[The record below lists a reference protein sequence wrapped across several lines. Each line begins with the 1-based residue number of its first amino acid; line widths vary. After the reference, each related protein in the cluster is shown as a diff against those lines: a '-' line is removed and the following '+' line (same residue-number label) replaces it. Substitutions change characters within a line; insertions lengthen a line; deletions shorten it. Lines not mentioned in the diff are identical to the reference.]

1 MTVNTSKR
9 STKKPSAEAADGHL
23 VIKNIGTIGHFAAE
37 FPESGLVEILGPNGC
52 GKTTAIAVVQSLFGV
67 KTLKLTAKDR
77 TLRGEAEGF
86 GKRLTVS
93 TAVRDSG
100 EATCGYI
107 DEDNLIGIAVT
118 GDNMK
123 DPALAD
129 ARRIKAI
136 IQLAKIE
143 SDPSIY
149 YDLVGGQE
157 EFERLIDLNGEATL
171 DPVQLGDKLKRRLE
185 EQARD
190 LEGQAERKRGEE
202 KGHRDAAG
210 DLDMT
215 AEHDSDELQ
224 AALEAAVANEQR
236 VKSQM
241 AAYESAVEGATNAKA
256 DLDRL
261 ISEYSGKNIETARL
275 EESQF
280 QTLVEDARV
289 QCVDLEKLLADAR
302 EHYKKCTASLSESIV
317 VRKAAEQHQ
326 RSVDT
331 LRRTI
336 ANSLPEQPT
345 PEQLTLAQ
353 QQVRAA
359 RDASEQGVRI
369 RDAKTELVK
378 AERAKEAATDLA
390 EEAERIRNQAKQTGE
405 MLNGLLAK
413 TGAPIRVDGGRLVTD
428 TAKRGETNFHDL
440 SDGERIKLI
449 VDIAFATAG
458 DAKIIALDQRFFE
471 GLDPDNRAMID
482 REARARGILAL
493 GARATLGELRAER
506 FALAS
511 AS

>member
-1 MTVNTSKR
+1 MTASISKK
-9 STKKPSAEAADGHL
+9 STKKSDAAADGQL
-23 VIKNIGTIGHFAAE
+23 TIKNIGTIGHFAAE
-37 FPESGLVEILGPNGC
+37 FPESGLVEILGPNGS

-107 DEDNLIGIAVT
+107 DEDNLIGVAVT
-118 GDNMK
+118 GDGLL
-123 DPALAD
+123 DPAKAD

-157 EFERLIDLNGEATL
+157 EFEKLIDLKGESL
-171 DPVQLGDKLKRRLE
+171 DPVQLGDKLKRKLD
-185 EQARD
+185 EQALD
-190 LEGQAERKRGEE
+190 LERQAERKRGEE

-210 DLDMT
+210 ELDLT
-215 AEHDSDELQ
+215 AEHDSDKLQ
-224 AALEAAVANEQR
+224 AALETAVANEQR
-236 VKSQM
+236 VKTQIT
-241 AAYESAVEGATNAKA
+241 AYDNAVQGATTAKA

-261 ISEYSGKNIETARL
+261 ISEYTGKPLETAKS
-275 EESQF
+275 EEAEF
-280 QTLVEDARV
+280 QKVTDEAKTLVDDLV
-289 QCVDLEKLLADAR
+289 QQLADAR
-302 EHYKKCTASLSESIV
+302 AHYANCTASLSESIV
-317 VRKAAEQHQ
+317 VRKAAEQHD

-369 RDAKTELVK
+369 RDAKAELLK
-378 AERAKEAATDLA
+378 ADRAKEAAADLA
-390 EEAERIRNQAKQTGE
+390 EEAERLRNAAKQTGE

-413 TGAPIRVDGGRLVTD
+413 TGANIRVDGGRLVTD

-471 GLDPDNRAMID
+471 GLDPDNREMID
-482 REARARGILAL
+482 TEARARGILAL
-493 GARATLGELRAER
+493 GARATAGELRAER